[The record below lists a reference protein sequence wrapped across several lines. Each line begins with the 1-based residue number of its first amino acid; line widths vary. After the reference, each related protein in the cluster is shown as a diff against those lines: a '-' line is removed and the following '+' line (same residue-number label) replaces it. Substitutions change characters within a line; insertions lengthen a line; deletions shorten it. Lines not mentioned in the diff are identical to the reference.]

1 MSFAITLCS
10 LLDKAVG
17 IFTVCILL
25 YIVLECS
32 IDFTTE
38 YSKLL
43 EKGTSEYQ
51 VATRGSTYYCTDD
64 DARAPCSG
72 RITQVWVVYKP
83 STSSDPYEIANM
95 FITVRNI
102 TQTENGL
109 DTAQVGLPMPLP
121 RPQGVQGSANLAV
134 SHVMIDIPLAQ
145 QIRIEAGQTIGMFIN
160 TSIAVSTGEG
170 FPWLIGDVG
179 DCFELSGP
187 LGNKRRTESLLPG
200 MQFTITIGI
209 QCGVRACISASV
221 CMCARACVY
230 VIPSI
235 PSSLIKSLDVVGQ
248 ANQNPTSPTTSSN
261 NTSSP
266 SSPSFI
272 SS

>member
-1 MSFAITLCS
+1 M
-10 LLDKAVG
+10 
-17 IFTVCILL
+17 CILL
-25 YIVLECS
+25 YIVLETCL

-43 EKGTSEYQ
+43 EKGTSEYR

-95 FITVRNI
+95 LITVRNI

-145 QIRIEAGQTIGMFIN
+145 QIRIEAGQTIGIFIN
-160 TSIAVSTGEG
+160 ANVAVDVSSEEG

-179 DCFELSGP
+179 DCFELPQS
-187 LGNKRRTESLLPG
+187 LGNVRRTESLLPG
-200 MQFTITIGI
+200 MQFTITRGI
-209 QCGVRACISASV
+209 QCGVRACMSA
-221 CMCARACVY
+221 
-230 VIPSI
+230 
-235 PSSLIKSLDVVGQ
+235 
-248 ANQNPTSPTTSSN
+248 
-261 NTSSP
+261 
-266 SSPSFI
+266 
-272 SS
+272 